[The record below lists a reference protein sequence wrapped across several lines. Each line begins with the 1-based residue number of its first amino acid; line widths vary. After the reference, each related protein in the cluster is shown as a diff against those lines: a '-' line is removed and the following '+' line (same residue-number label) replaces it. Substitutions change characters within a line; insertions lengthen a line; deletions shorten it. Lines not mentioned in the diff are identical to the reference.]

1 MGMESLKYCFLSSNE
16 RLNCVLP
23 TYKNREG
30 DMHRKSSDKI
40 ELIG

>member
-1 MGMESLKYCFLSSNE
+1 MGMESLTILSSYE

-23 TYKNREG
+23 PIYKNREG